1 MIKAMSVCLL
11 ILMAGCASSPEVV
24 LIGNGQY
31 MVTGR
36 ASGPL
41 NAGKDTMQAAKTAKA
56 YCAKLSKQMVIQDI
70 ESVSILFSCENT
82 VLADRHRL

>member
-41 NAGKDTMQAAKTAKA
+41 NAGKDTMQAA
-56 YCAKLSKQMVIQDI
+56 
-70 ESVSILFSCENT
+70 
-82 VLADRHRL
+82 

>member
-1 MIKAMSVCLL
+1 MMKSMAFCLL
-11 ILMAGCASSPEVV
+11 ILMAGCVSSPEVV
-24 LIGNGQY
+24 LIGNGHY

-70 ESVSILFSCENT
+70 ESVSITFSCENT
-82 VLADRHRL
+82 LLADRHHL